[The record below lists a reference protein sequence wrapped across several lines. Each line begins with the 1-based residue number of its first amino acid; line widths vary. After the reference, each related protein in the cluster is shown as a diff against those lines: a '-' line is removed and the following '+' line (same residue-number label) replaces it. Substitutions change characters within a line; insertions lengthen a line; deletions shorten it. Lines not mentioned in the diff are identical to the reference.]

1 MQNMAYEQKKNKSI
15 NQLFNCNDMRTITFR
30 TVIFVALLGL
40 VSVLTSCD
48 NDKKREE
55 YVKVA
60 ESRSTSDLLNDL
72 YVGSEGDVEAMARIL
87 NCTPSSI
94 ERIRNEETVAT
105 SQFAERV
112 VDVSVYYYVNGQ
124 SFSKLRAALDDEWKW
139 YNDVLYFPKHHAFW
153 FWTINILLLIG
164 VGLVMLYAPGVIAI
178 ELITILLEG
187 ILIFICWIIML
198 ICSPGDMP
206 DRYQDTINPTVEQID
221 F

>member
-1 MQNMAYEQKKNKSI
+1 MKEIKSKVV
-15 NQLFNCNDMRTITFR
+15 F
-30 TVIFVALLGL
+30 FVALLGL

-153 FWTINILLLIG
+153 FWVITIALFLGLAFAALVFVWPLLLE
-164 VGLVMLYAPGVIAI
+164 LVIF
-178 ELITILLEG
+178 
-187 ILIFICWIIML
+187 FICWIIAL
-198 ICSPGDMP
+198 ICSPGTMQ

>member
-1 MQNMAYEQKKNKSI
+1 MKKLKI
-15 NQLFNCNDMRTITFR
+15 K

-40 VSVLTSCD
+40 ISVFASCSQ
-48 NDKKREE
+48 DKNREE

-72 YVGSEGDVEAMARIL
+72 YVGSKGDVEAMARIL

-94 ERIRNEETVAT
+94 ERIRKGETVAT
-105 SQFAERV
+105 SQFASRV

-124 SFSKLRAALDDEWKW
+124 SFSKLRAALDNEWKW
-139 YNDVLYFPKHHAFW
+139 YNDVVSFPKHHPFW
-153 FWTINILLLIG
+153 FWTITIALFLGLAFAALVFVWPLLLEL
-164 VGLVMLYAPGVIAI
+164 LVFL
-178 ELITILLEG
+178 
-187 ILIFICWIIML
+187 ICWLIAV
-198 ICSPGDMP
+198 ICSPGAMQ

>member
-1 MQNMAYEQKKNKSI
+1 MK
-15 NQLFNCNDMRTITFR
+15 TITIK
-30 TVIFVALLGL
+30 TVFIVALFGL
-40 VSVLTSCD
+40 VSVLTSC
-48 NDKKREE
+48 NDDKREE

-94 ERIRNEETVAT
+94 ERIRKGETSAT

-139 YNDVLYFPKHHAFW
+139 YNDVLYFPKHHAVW
-153 FWTINILLLIG
+153 FWAITIALFLGLAIFAPVFVWPLLLE
-164 VGLVMLYAPGVIAI
+164 LVLF
-178 ELITILLEG
+178 
-187 ILIFICWIIML
+187 FICWIIAL
-198 ICSPGDMP
+198 ICSPNAMQ
-206 DRYQDTINPTVEQID
+206 DRYQETINPTVEQIN

>member
-1 MQNMAYEQKKNKSI
+1 MKEIKSKVV
-15 NQLFNCNDMRTITFR
+15 F
-30 TVIFVALLGL
+30 FVALLGL

-124 SFSKLRAALDDEWKW
+124 SFSKLRAALDDEWGW
-139 YNDVLYFPKHHAFW
+139 YNDVLYFPSHHPFW
-153 FWTINILLLIG
+153 FWGITIALFLGLAFAALVFVWPLLIELLLFF
-164 VGLVMLYAPGVIAI
+164 V
-178 ELITILLEG
+178 
-187 ILIFICWIIML
+187 CWIIAL
-198 ICSPGDMP
+198 ICSPNAMP
-206 DRYQDTINPTVEQID
+206 DRYQDTINPTIEQVD

>member
-1 MQNMAYEQKKNKSI
+1 MK
-15 NQLFNCNDMRTITFR
+15 TITIK
-30 TVIFVALLGL
+30 TVFIVALFGL
-40 VSVLTSCD
+40 VSVLTSC
-48 NDKKREE
+48 NDDKREE

-94 ERIRNEETVAT
+94 ERIRKGETSAT

-139 YNDVLYFPKHHAFW
+139 YNDVLYFPKHHPFW
-153 FWTINILLLIG
+153 FWAITIALFLGLAFAALVFVWPLLLE
-164 VGLVMLYAPGVIAI
+164 LVLF
-178 ELITILLEG
+178 L
-187 ILIFICWIIML
+187 ICWLIAL
-198 ICSPGDMP
+198 ICSPDAMQ
-206 DRYQDTINPTVEQID
+206 DRYQETINPTVEQID

>member
-1 MQNMAYEQKKNKSI
+1 MAYEQKKNKSI
-15 NQLFNCNDMRTITFR
+15 NCLIIYGMKTITIK
-30 TVIFVALLGL
+30 TVFIVALFGL
-40 VSVLTSCD
+40 VSVLTSC
-48 NDKKREE
+48 NDDKREE

-94 ERIRNEETVAT
+94 ERIRKGETSAT

-139 YNDVLYFPKHHAFW
+139 YNDVLYFPKHHPFW
-153 FWTINILLLIG
+153 FWAITIALFLGLAFAALVFVWPLLLE
-164 VGLVMLYAPGVIAI
+164 LVLF
-178 ELITILLEG
+178 L
-187 ILIFICWIIML
+187 ICWLIAL
-198 ICSPGDMP
+198 ICSPDAMQ
-206 DRYQDTINPTVEQID
+206 DRYQETINPTVEQID